1 MLQAPSIQLTKEKIP
16 RARKH
21 YLFFMCVLN
30 VFNFTNV
37 KLQYSCNIKLFCFM
51 SLVPLIQL
59 PQTEKWDNLIKTKI
73 FFAALNPIGCGGGG
87 PRSPSCHINVVPRK
101 MLKEKLLIFFTFPR
115 YGNGVLETTFCIKIR
130 FGQTRAKMVKIG
142 LVS

>member
-37 KLQYSCNIKLFCFM
+37 KLHLLQQNCSWLPQFSCNIKLLCFM
-51 SLVPLIQL
+51 SLAPLIQL
-59 PQTEKWDNLIKTKI
+59 PQTEKSENLIKTE
-73 FFAALNPIGCGGGG
+73 LPLQSIG
-87 PRSPSCHINVVPRK
+87 
-101 MLKEKLLIFFTFPR
+101 
-115 YGNGVLETTFCIKIR
+115 
-130 FGQTRAKMVKIG
+130 
-142 LVS
+142 